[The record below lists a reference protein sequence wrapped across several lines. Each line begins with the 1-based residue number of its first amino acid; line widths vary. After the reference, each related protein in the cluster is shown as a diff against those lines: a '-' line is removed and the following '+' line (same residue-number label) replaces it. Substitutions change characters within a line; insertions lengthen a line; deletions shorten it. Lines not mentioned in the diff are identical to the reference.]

1 MRYGQICC
9 IRGFRVFL
17 WFSARLCAKGDL
29 SANSPIKSAA
39 LQDFIVAG
47 YCFVLQSYHGGHT

>member
-17 WFSARLCAKGDL
+17 WFSARLCAKGD